1 MTDLTIASK
10 GFSYA
15 AFESAAVTRLIDE
28 TARAWL
34 RSFSVDNPQAHQ
46 RLVNELRT
54 ALQQDTV
61 ATTEKESM
69 QDILDQAAHDAI
81 ASWFADLSG
90 QNNCFGSSGFAM
102 MRCAFLSANCDNA
115 WSERFLDREHSN
127 NDLALALSV
136 QMMCPTPAVK
146 SCVMPRQSLDRR
158 AAS

>member
-69 QDILDQAAHDAI
+69 QDILDRPEQLFWFFGLCHDALCI
-81 ASWFADLSG
+81 PVGKLRQGLVRAFP
-90 QNNCFGSSGFAM
+90 GS
-102 MRCAFLSANCDNA
+102 
-115 WSERFLDREHSN
+115 
-127 NDLALALSV
+127 
-136 QMMCPTPAVK
+136 
-146 SCVMPRQSLDRR
+146 
-158 AAS
+158 